1 MAVIS
6 FMMQVTGQLAIENVL
21 KLEKKVFFFLKK
33 LKKLFLGFATFS
45 THWTFAIKHC
55 AGYIMVQ

>member
-1 MAVIS
+1 
-6 FMMQVTGQLAIENVL
+6 MMQVTGQLAIENVL